1 MKLGKTVIYKDVP
14 KNQKMA
20 NKYAALMETSPEDC
34 ESWLYLIKYNGNE
47 DALKNLK
54 AQFDKIEDAV
64 IMDDINLFDLDIE
77 NLISEECAKQLCML
91 ELNSV
96 SYHRKFDGVLE
107 NIDFRFKKKDDDE
120 TMMFK
125 IFDKIGE
132 GDIDLFVTMEDI
144 PESHKLDENDMDLDR
159 SDDDR
164 SGDDR
169 SDDDR
174 SRSDSE
180 SEEEDKKE
188 MIGKVPSNFKI
199 KKP

>member
-1 MKLGKTVIYKDVP
+1 MIYKDMP

-20 NKYAALMETSPEDC
+20 NKYAVLMETSPEDC
-34 ESWLYLIKYNGNE
+34 ESWYYFIKFNGNE

-54 AQFDKIEDAV
+54 GQFDKIEDAV
-64 IMDDINLFDLDIE
+64 IIDDINLFDLDIE
-77 NLISEECAKQLCML
+77 NLVSEECAKQFCML

-96 SYHRKFDGVLE
+96 MYHRKFDGVLE

-132 GDIDLFVTMEDI
+132 GDIDLFVTLEDI
-144 PESHKLDENDMDLDR
+144 PESHKLDDNEMDL
-159 SDDDR
+159 DR

-174 SRSDSE
+174 SDDDRSDSG
-180 SEEEDKKE
+180 SEDSEQEEPKKD
-188 MIGKVPSNFKI
+188 MVGKVPPNFKI

>member
-1 MKLGKTVIYKDVP
+1 MIYKDMP

-20 NKYAALMETSPEDC
+20 NQYAVLMETSPEDC
-34 ESWLYLIKYNGNE
+34 ESWYYFIKYNGNE

-64 IMDDINLFDLDIE
+64 IIDDINLFDLDIE
-77 NLISEECAKQLCML
+77 NLVSEECAKQLCML

-96 SYHRKFDGVLE
+96 TYHRKFDGVLE

-132 GDIDLFVTMEDI
+132 GDIDLFLTLEDI

-159 SDDDR
+159 SGDDRSDDDR

-169 SDDDR
+169 SDSESD
-174 SRSDSE
+174 DSE
-180 SEEEDKKE
+180 GEDKKE
-188 MIGKVPSNFKI
+188 MIGKVPPNFKI

>member
-1 MKLGKTVIYKDVP
+1 MP

-20 NKYAALMETSPEDC
+20 NQYAVLMETSPEDC
-34 ESWLYLIKYNGNE
+34 ESWYYFIKYNGNE

-64 IMDDINLFDLDIE
+64 IIDDINLFDLDIE
-77 NLISEECAKQLCML
+77 NLVSEECAKQLCML

-96 SYHRKFDGVLE
+96 TYHRKFDGVLE

-132 GDIDLFVTMEDI
+132 GDIDLFLTLEDI

-159 SDDDR
+159 SGDDRSDDDR

-169 SDDDR
+169 SD
-174 SRSDSE
+174 SE
-180 SEEEDKKE
+180 SDDDSDGEDKKE
-188 MIGKVPSNFKI
+188 MIGKVPPNFKI

>member
-1 MKLGKTVIYKDVP
+1 MIYKDIP
-14 KNQKMA
+14 KNQKMS
-20 NKYAALMETSPEDC
+20 NKYAVLMETSPEDC
-34 ESWLYLIKYNGNE
+34 ESWLYLIKHNGNE

-91 ELNSV
+91 ELNSAT
-96 SYHRKFDGVLE
+96 YHRKFDGVLE
-107 NIDFRFKKKDDDE
+107 NIDFRFKKHDDDE
-120 TMMFK
+120 TKMFK

-132 GDIDLFVTMEDI
+132 GDIDLFVTLEDI
-144 PESHKLDENDMDLDR
+144 PESHKLDENDMEL
-159 SDDDR
+159 DR

-174 SRSDSE
+174 SDSESESE

>member
-1 MKLGKTVIYKDVP
+1 MP
-14 KNQKMA
+14 KNQKMS
-20 NKYAALMETSPEDC
+20 NKYAVLMETSPEDC
-34 ESWLYLIKYNGNE
+34 ESWYYFIKYNGNE

-54 AQFDKIEDAV
+54 AQFDKIEEAV

-77 NLISEECAKQLCML
+77 NLVSEECAKQLCML

-96 SYHRKFDGVLE
+96 MYHRKFDGVLE

-120 TMMFK
+120 TKMFK

-132 GDIDLFVTMEDI
+132 GDIDLFLTMEDV

-159 SDDDR
+159 SG
-164 SGDDR
+164 GDDR

-174 SRSDSE
+174 SSDSE
-180 SEEEDKKE
+180 SDDDVKEEDKKE
-188 MIGKVPSNFKI
+188 MIGKVPPNFKI

>member
-1 MKLGKTVIYKDVP
+1 MIYKDVP
-14 KNQKMA
+14 KNQKMS
-20 NKYAALMETSPEDC
+20 NKYAVLMETSPEDC
-34 ESWLYLIKYNGNE
+34 ESWYYFIKYNGNE

-54 AQFDKIEDAV
+54 AQFDKIEEAV

-77 NLISEECAKQLCML
+77 NLVSEECAKQLCML

-96 SYHRKFDGVLE
+96 MYHRKFDGVLE

-120 TMMFK
+120 TKMFK

-132 GDIDLFVTMEDI
+132 GDIDLFLTMEDV

-159 SDDDR
+159 SG
-164 SGDDR
+164 GDDR

-174 SRSDSE
+174 SSDSE
-180 SEEEDKKE
+180 SDDDVKEEDKKE
-188 MIGKVPSNFKI
+188 MIGKVPPNFKI

>member
-1 MKLGKTVIYKDVP
+1 MKLVIYKDVFN
-14 KNQKMA
+14 NQKMA
-20 NKYAALMETSPEDC
+20 NKYAVLMETSPEDC
-34 ESWLYLIKYNGNE
+34 ESWYYFIKYNGNE

-96 SYHRKFDGVLE
+96 GYHRKFDGVLE

-120 TMMFK
+120 SKMFK

-132 GDIDLFVTMEDI
+132 GDIDLFVTLEDI
-144 PESHKLDENDMDLDR
+144 PESHQLDDDDMNLDR

-164 SGDDR
+164 S
-169 SDDDR
+169 DDDDDK
-174 SRSDSE
+174 SESE

-188 MIGKVPSNFKI
+188 MIGKVPANFKI
-199 KKP
+199 NKP

>member
-1 MKLGKTVIYKDVP
+1 MIYKDIP
-14 KNQKMA
+14 KNQKMS
-20 NKYAALMETSPEDC
+20 NKYAVLMETSPEDC
-34 ESWLYLIKYNGNE
+34 ESWLYLIKHNGNE

-91 ELNSV
+91 ELNSAT
-96 SYHRKFDGVLE
+96 YHRKFDGVLE
-107 NIDFRFKKKDDDE
+107 NIDFRFKKHDDDE
-120 TMMFK
+120 TKMFK

-132 GDIDLFVTMEDI
+132 GDIDLFVTLEDI
-144 PESHKLDENDMDLDR
+144 PESHKLDENDMEL
-159 SDDDR
+159 DR

-174 SRSDSE
+174 SVSESE